1 MKSGL
6 QKTFQFLKKTENE
19 AAVEVLTQGLDS
31 KLDAVRAESLRVLLE
46 RRSPAGHRAI
56 FSRLPKFDESDRN
69 IVAERPDRMARVV
82 SEALKTA
89 DKATCT
95 NAFKAILTFRLY
107 DVLPAL
113 TAVLK
118 TPDSPLYAPATRI
131 IQELT
136 EAFYLE
142 LSGHDRPEM
151 HRDYD
156 TLRKRLTG
164 TLEEAVGSYSIHE
177 SQEVLEA
184 FLMLAKPQS
193 VVLRRILQSPDETV
207 HVPLVEAM
215 KTSQRGGVLR
225 LLLAFLEDPQMPNV
239 ARNILTSREDTKFL
253 ENMAKHVGPKPKKAI
268 LETLTTFKSIAWA
281 RPGAPV
287 FETLDDDCQ
296 ESLVAILV
304 HSALPRPEM
313 LETLGHV
320 LVHGKPGGRRAA
332 AKAIESFREEKATE
346 FVRAAANDNDP
357 EVLAAILPQLRV
369 RKVPDALS
377 LLIRMV
383 DSPHEEVRAA
393 LGKAMP
399 EFTFRQF
406 MTNFDSMPEALLPT
420 TGHLVRKIDL
430 KAKAELTAELQGLSP
445 VRRRR
450 AVQATAAMG
459 VVRTLEQAIIARL
472 SDDDHMVR
480 IAAAKALAECDTM
493 PSWEALRDAM
503 LDKSVIV
510 QEAAEA
516 SLTQISQSLTKNLV
530 QEEGEEQEG
539 NQTAEEQEVLQ

>member
-19 AAVEVLTQGLDS
+19 AAVELLIQGLDS
-31 KLDAVRAESLRVLLE
+31 KLDAIRAESLRTLLE
-46 RRSPAGHRAI
+46 RRSPAGHRAV
-56 FSRLPKFDESDRN
+56 FARLPKLDESDRS
-69 IVAERPDRMARVV
+69 IIAERPDRMAKVV

-89 DKATCT
+89 DKKTCL

-107 DVLPAL
+107 AVLPAL

-118 TPDSPLYAPATRI
+118 TPDSPLFKPATQI
-131 IQELT
+131 IAELT
-136 EAFYLE
+136 EAFYQE
-142 LSGHDRPEM
+142 LSGKDRPEK

-156 TLRKRLTG
+156 TLRKRMSG
-164 TLEEAVGSYSIHE
+164 TLEEAVGSYSIHQ

-193 VVLRRILQSPDETV
+193 VVLRRILQTPDETV
-207 HVPLVEAM
+207 HAPLVEIM

-225 LLLAFLEDPQMPNV
+225 LLLSFLEDPQMPNV
-239 ARNILTSREDTKFL
+239 ARNILTTRKDVKFL
-253 ENMAKHVGPKPKKAI
+253 QNLTTHIGTKPVRGV
-268 LETLTTFKSIAWA
+268 LESLTTFKTFAWA
-281 RPGAPV
+281 KPDEPV
-287 FETLDDDCQ
+287 FDQLDDACQ
-296 ESLVAILV
+296 ESLVTILV
-304 HSALPRPEM
+304 HSGVKRSEV
-313 LETLGHV
+313 LETLGH
-320 LVHGKPGGRRAA
+320 LLLHGKPGGRRAA
-332 AKAIESFREEKATE
+332 AKAIEPFRQPEATE
-346 FVRAAANDNDP
+346 LVRAALNDEDP
-357 EVLAAILPQLRV
+357 EVLAALLPQLRP

-377 LLIRMV
+377 LMIRMV
-383 DSPHEEVRAA
+383 DCPHQEVRAS

-406 MTNFDSMPEALLPT
+406 MANFDSMPEALLPT
-420 TGHLVRKIDL
+420 TGHLVQKIDL
-430 KAKAELTAELQGLSP
+430 KAKAELLAELDGLSP

-450 AVQATAAMG
+450 AVQAAGAMG
-459 VVRTLEQAIIARL
+459 MVRIVEKAVIARL

-516 SLTQISQSLTKNLV
+516 SLMRITQSLAC
-530 QEEGEEQEG
+530 
-539 NQTAEEQEVLQ
+539 NQAEEDDQGSETGTKQEVLQ